1 MAAYRGVAG
10 SDHEIELTLKKSLE
24 ADNMDE
30 YRAVFNQELL
40 TGRIKELER
49 GQTLVGPHRDD
60 VEFSLNSLPTK
71 GYASHGETWSYALAL
86 KLGAARLLR
95 EESVLGDPILILDDV
110 FAELDSQRRD
120 RLADAVSDFEQI
132 FITAAVSRDV
142 PEKLM
147 NQVFMVEKG
156 HVNEGVSRDE

>member
-1 MAAYRGVAG
+1 M
-10 SDHEIELTLKKSLE
+10 
-24 ADNMDE
+24 
-30 YRAVFNQELL
+30 
-40 TGRIKELER
+40 
-49 GQTLVGPHRDD
+49 
-60 VEFSLNSLPTK
+60 LNFRSI
-71 GYASHGETWSYALAL
+71 AL

-147 NQVFMVEKG
+147 KQVFMVEKG
-156 HVNEGVSRDE
+156 RVSAGVSRDN